1 MERIENFTFND
12 IVLYA
17 KGWYQCS
24 DNICD
29 DLGYFFSK
37 VYWVSNNNEG
47 HIAMLMLRLLDDIY
61 NKLSLNRNPERL
73 AGKWLATH
81 TQFECKVSHLMDLYN
96 YNRHQAIIHAV
107 LGVLNS
113 MTCDEIKLNPPVFGK
128 KEKFRLGCIGHNYPI
143 SQTYKEM
150 NRIAKKCFEK

>member
-17 KGWYQCS
+17 KGWYKGS
-24 DNICD
+24 GDICE

-37 VYWVSNNNEG
+37 VYWVYNKDEA
-47 HIAMLMLRLLDDIY
+47 HIAMLMLRLLDNIY
-61 NKLSLNRNPERL
+61 NKLQLNRNPEHI

-81 TQFECKVSHLMDLYN
+81 IQFECEILRLMNLYD

-107 LGVLNS
+107 LGVLHS
-113 MTCDEIKLNPPVFGK
+113 MTRDEIKLNPPTFGK
-128 KEKFRLGCIGHNYPI
+128 KERFRLGCIGVEYPI

-150 NRIAKKCFEK
+150 NRIAKKYFEK